1 MLKALVYLIY
11 PIVIFVGGPINDKSR
26 FCQLSGFIS
35 VVGIEAS
42 GMSFNQPRAIN
53 LALLEH
59 FRRKS
64 VVASISIA

>member
-11 PIVIFVGGPINDKSR
+11 PIVIFVGGPIHDKSQ

-42 GMSFNQPRAIN
+42 GTSFNLPTASHVTLVEQ
-53 LALLEH
+53 
-59 FRRKS
+59 FRRKAI
-64 VVASISIA
+64 VASISIA